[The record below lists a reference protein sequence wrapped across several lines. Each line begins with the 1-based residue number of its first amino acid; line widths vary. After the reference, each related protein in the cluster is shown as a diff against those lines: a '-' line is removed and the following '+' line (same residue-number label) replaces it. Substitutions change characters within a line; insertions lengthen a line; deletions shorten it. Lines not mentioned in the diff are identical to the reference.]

1 MIYNLT
7 YDDSELLLSKLANN
21 KKGYRTRAQQNMARQ
36 MYKDWTKIHSLEKVQ
51 MPVGRTIGGNYET
64 SLSDA
69 IKVYHEFLLYG
80 SKETGSHYIYPH
92 QEYGYEILE
101 AFLIMKTRESN
112 LDKLGI

>member
-1 MIYNLT
+1 MIYKLT
-7 YDDSELLLSKLANN
+7 YDDSELLLAKLATN
-21 KKGYRTRAQQNMARQ
+21 KKGYWQ
-36 MYKDWTKIHSLEKVQ
+36 MYKNWTKIHSLEKVQ

-101 AFLIMKTRESN
+101 SFLIMKTRESN